1 LKTTGCSAN
10 DNVGNPKPKGE
21 QPMETLIQLFLPMM
35 GFLYN
40 CFDRIVINGYIS
52 MLSRPENVVYFFRN
66 VLQEPC
72 ITKQILSSRTKD
84 YNNWIDS
91 YSRNHDI
98 PLEWAQKGVRKEDYV
113 RPKLKAME
121 RKNQTGVYFILKS
134 MEQGTTF
141 RSTKPKYATNDP
153 DYRIIKKSRSRFT
166 HYYFYIRDA
175 VAGPMLIRVGSY
187 LPFQITCYLNGHN
200 FIEQE
205 LSRAGVRYKKDDNA
219 FLSIEDPGVL
229 QAAADKLTPDVI
241 LERIEYWSL
250 IVSPKFS
257 KRERQ
262 KMNLRRFYAIS
273 QIEYCQNFIFRRNFP
288 IRKLFERSCEL
299 SFFSMTADKIS
310 NMFGWHINRRFKGK
324 LQTVFECLDQSHH
337 TFRAYF
343 KNSFVKQYEKYR
355 TFLRME
361 VCSNHLPDLRIKKSL
376 EHLDTVRRASREI
389 LDRFAQIQSCAL
401 NAHFDFP
408 LLQRLALPITCR
420 NTRIAGIKIQ
430 DTRMIRLMETIM
442 HAGTCLNGWS
452 SAYIHKAVVET
463 FELPEYTIT
472 QLRYDLRKMKAHGLV
487 ERNGRQYSYVLTEK
501 GIKVATM
508 FTLFH
513 KRLFGPLANSLFHH
527 RPSRMIIAN
536 SKLEKAYHQADDYI
550 EKITELL
557 AA

>member
-1 LKTTGCSAN
+1 
-10 DNVGNPKPKGE
+10 
-21 QPMETLIQLFLPMM
+21 MEALIQIFSPMI
-35 GFLYN
+35 GFLYH

-66 VLQEPC
+66 ILEQPC
-72 ITKQILSSRTKD
+72 ITKETLGLRTKD
-84 YNNWIDS
+84 YNKWVDS
-91 YSRNHDI
+91 YARNHGI
-98 PLEWAQKGVRKEDYV
+98 PLEWAQKKVRKEDYV
-113 RPKLKAME
+113 RPRLKSME

-134 MEQGTTF
+134 MEQSSTF
-141 RSTKPKYATNDP
+141 RSVKPKYATNDP
-153 DYRIIKKSRSRFT
+153 NHRIIKKTRSRFT

-205 LSRAGVRYKKDDNA
+205 LSKAGIRYKKNDNA
-219 FLSIEDPGVL
+219 FVSVEDPILL
-229 QAAADKLTPDVI
+229 QAAADRLSHDI
-241 LERIEYWSL
+241 IRDRIEYWSL
-250 IVSPKFS
+250 IVCPKFS

-299 SFFSMTADKIS
+299 SFLSMTADKIS
-310 NMFGWHINRRFKGK
+310 NIFGWRITKRFTGK
-324 LQTVFECLDQSHH
+324 LQTILEHTDQAHH

-343 KNSFVKQYEKYR
+343 KNSFVKQYEKLR

-361 VCSNHLPDLRIKKSL
+361 VCSNNLPDLRIKKSL
-376 EHLDTVRRASREI
+376 EHLDQVRETSQEI
-389 LDRFAQIQSCAL
+389 LDRFAEIQSRSL

-408 LLQRLALPITCR
+408 LLQRLALPITCG
-420 NTRIAGIKIQ
+420 NTRIAGIRIQ
-430 DTRMIRLMETIM
+430 DTRMIRLMETMM
-442 HAGTCLNGWS
+442 HAGICLNGWS
-452 SAYIHKAVVET
+452 SALIHKSIVEA
-463 FELPEYTIT
+463 FELPHYTIN

-487 ERNGRQYSYVLTEK
+487 KRNGRQYSYILTEK
-501 GIKVATM
+501 GVNVATM

-527 RPSRMIIAN
+527 RPSNLFIAN
-536 SKLEKAYHQADDYI
+536 SKLERAYHQADDYI